1 MTAAPTRTMTETQR
15 LIALNDIVVDVQITK
30 DTCYID
36 VKYPDPTP
44 CRRGEYT
51 SYISQ
56 SDYQNIQN
64 EIDSM
69 ISWLAEVGDIL
80 S

>member
-1 MTAAPTRTMTETQR
+1 MTEVKR
-15 LIALNDIVVDVQITK
+15 LITLNNIIVDVQITK
-30 DTCYID
+30 DTCYIN
-36 VKYPDPTP
+36 VKYPDPNP
-44 CRRGEYT
+44 QNRGEYT

-56 SDYQNIQN
+56 STFENIQS

-69 ISWLAEVGDIL
+69 ISWLAEVGDIQ